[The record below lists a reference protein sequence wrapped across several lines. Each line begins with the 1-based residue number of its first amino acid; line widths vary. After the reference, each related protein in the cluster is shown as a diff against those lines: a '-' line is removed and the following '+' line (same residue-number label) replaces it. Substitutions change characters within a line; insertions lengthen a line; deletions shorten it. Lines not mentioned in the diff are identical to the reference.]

1 MKWGLKLLCLFAV
14 AVGLAL
20 PLSAEEISQFELAER
35 IKEKAA
41 KNEKLVFRMSY
52 LDPSISFAVPIRQ
65 GIKAAAEEFG
75 VDAKMVG
82 SVGGKIHEQIAELET
97 LISME
102 VDGLGVAAT
111 SEEALATAID
121 KGMKAGIPV
130 VGFNS
135 ECRTSHYFG
144 FVGQD
149 LVGAARTQGHMI
161 ACYLHGKGK
170 VIIFSCASG
179 APWSLDRERGVR
191 EGLAQYKGIEVIGL
205 VDATLEEGKCYA
217 AVESTFMAN
226 PDIAGVA
233 TLDCMTT
240 PAVGRYILRQGLAGK
255 IVHVGH
261 DFIPETLDNVK
272 AGATTATI
280 SQDPFLQGYLPVK
293 MMYEFVTKGIPIH
306 DYDTGALVC
315 DKYNVQEWL
324 DKLAAGE
331 PVG

>member
-14 AVGLAL
+14 IVGLAL
-20 PLSAEEISQFELAER
+20 PLSAEEISQFELDER
-35 IKEKAA
+35 IKERVASG
-41 KNEKLVFRMSY
+41 EKLVFRMSY
-52 LDPSISFAVPIRQ
+52 IDPSISFAVPIRQ
-65 GIKAAAEEFG
+65 GIEAAAKELG

-82 SVGGKIHEQIAELET
+82 SVGGKVHEQVAELET
-97 LISME
+97 LITMG

-111 SEEALATAID
+111 SEEALATVID
-121 KGMKAGIPV
+121 KAMKAGIPV

-149 LVGAARTQGHMI
+149 LVGAARVQGHMI

-179 APWSLDRERGVR
+179 EPWSLDRERGVR

-205 VDATLEEGKCYA
+205 VDTTFEEGKCYA
-217 AVESTFMAN
+217 AIESAFMAN

-280 SQDPFLQGYLPVK
+280 SQDPFLQGYMPVK
-293 MMYEFVTKGIPIH
+293 MMYEFITKGTPIH
-306 DYDTGALVC
+306 DYDTGALVG
-315 DKYNVQEWL
+315 DKYNIQEWL